1 MSSVVKFFTIFGMVL
16 FATALC
22 WAYPRTVLF
31 EDFTN
36 YG

>member
-1 MSSVVKFFTIFGMVL
+1 MNVFVKFVAISAL
-16 FATALC
+16 LLLTAAAC